1 MFWVRDSRMILPAL
15 FQPLGMTPLQAAEP
29 VLNTGS
35 LEPDGNR
42 VRAESN
48 KDPLAS
54 VLYSREPIRILVE
67 VGPADIC
74 VVPTVKIRHF
84 RRFRLPR
91 TLPIA
96 RERVREGLLL
106 CCNYLCC
113 PAVRC
118 ENGLRPVRGH
128 TQHGVTAKGQVE
140 EER

>member
-1 MFWVRDSRMILPAL
+1 MIPPAV
-15 FQPLGMTPLQAAEP
+15 FQPLGMSPLQAAEP

-42 VRAESN
+42 VRAESD

-54 VLYSREPIRILVE
+54 VLYCREPIRILDE

-91 TLPIA
+91 TLPTA
-96 RERVREGLLL
+96 RERVRVGLLL
-106 CCNYLCC
+106 SCNYLGW
-113 PAVRC
+113 PSGSA
-118 ENGLRPVRGH
+118 
-128 TQHGVTAKGQVE
+128 
-140 EER
+140 